1 MLSLPAGTQI
11 KSILK
16 NTKQNCKDGGL
27 ILRSPSH
34 VMLPPFCFW
43 FVFLSILRAQPS
55 HYVISWAGVMF
66 MYQTHCAQLSLL
78 GIHVPRI
85 NCVVFNWLPLLLL
98 CCIVVFGVAQ
108 VNTSRAIGPRD
119 TSDCAAKVGSR
130 RLYSECN
137 SQDDK
142 MDTRA
147 EVRLSLS
154 ASPDS
159 NTE

>member
-1 MLSLPAGTQI
+1 M
-11 KSILK
+11 
-16 NTKQNCKDGGL
+16 
-27 ILRSPSH
+27 
-34 VMLPPFCFW
+34 
-43 FVFLSILRAQPS
+43 
-55 HYVISWAGVMF
+55 
-66 MYQTHCAQLSLL
+66 
-78 GIHVPRI
+78 
-85 NCVVFNWLPLLLL
+85 
-98 CCIVVFGVAQ
+98 VFGVAQ